1 MVLKLDYMINQNAC
15 IKLSIKLIFLFSL
28 IFVTHV
34 AVDAQERIR
43 PGVIYQPGDTIH
55 APRLG
60 LTSIIP
66 EGWVGVLP
74 QQTEMFLLMAK
85 DNPESSIYAFGFED
99 TEAAIRQRWMTGPG
113 LEVENNIILVRSSE
127 VFNRGDAIAADL
139 IVENST
145 NNLKGYI
152 EAKCS
157 DYERCLSLLLVV
169 QEPFLEQAKTG
180 LKQFMDNSVLTEP
193 TMGDIYENFSWADFF
208 GGKYL
213 ATRQINPYE
222 KAKRKNEIW
231 LCPDKTFRSVI
242 KIKGFANV
250 PKPVKGSKSGTWEAT
265 GTGSTGILRLYFK
278 KMEQP
283 VEVPTELR
291 DDQLFINDIRYYV
304 MQNNSCK

>member
-1 MVLKLDYMINQNAC
+1 M
-15 IKLSIKLIFLFSL
+15 KLSTNLFILVPLFLITNV
-28 IFVTHV
+28 I
-34 AVDAQERIR
+34 AKAQERIR
-43 PGVIYQPGDTIH
+43 PGVIYQSGDTIH
-55 APRLG
+55 APRYG

-99 TEAAIRQRWMTGPG
+99 TEAAIKERWMTGPG
-113 LEVENNIILVRSSE
+113 LQVENNISLVRSSE
-127 VFNRGDAIAADL
+127 VFDRGDAIA
-139 IVENST
+139 VELVVQNST

-157 DYERCLSLLLVV
+157 AYDRCLALLLVV
-169 QEPFLEQAKTG
+169 PEPFLDQAKTG
-180 LKQFMDNSVLTEP
+180 LKQFMDNSELSKP
-193 TMGDIYENFSWADFF
+193 TLGDIYENFSWADFF

-231 LCPDKTFRSVI
+231 LCPDGTFRSNI

-265 GTGSTGILRLYFK
+265 GKGSSGTLRLYFK
-278 KMEQP
+278 KMENP